1 LKYLLAGCAIGAAM
15 FTFNPPAEAQDR
27 RVRVINNTG
36 QIMVRL
42 QASNVNRRTWEED
55 ILGRNVLRPGQA
67 TMANL
72 DDGSGQCLFD
82 LRATFAGGATATRR
96 RVNICQITSWTI
108 ND

>member
-1 LKYLLAGCAIGAAM
+1 M

-55 ILGRNVLRPGQA
+55 ILGRNVYY
-67 TMANL
+67 L
-72 DDGSGQCLFD
+72 DLV
-82 LRATFAGGATATRR
+82 TGGPSARTTQGDEHQSTA
-96 RVNICQITSWTI
+96 
-108 ND
+108 